1 MAKTTTLH
9 YQPASLFNAKL
20 APTLRTAIKGVIW
33 YQGESNTGRHQE
45 YETLFPDLIRDWRV
59 QYNQGD
65 FPFIYVQLANFM
77 AAKAE
82 PSESD
87 WAATREAQRKT
98 LSVKNTA
105 MVVASDVG
113 EWNDIHPLNKQAVG
127 ERLALAAQKL
137 AYGNKKLVAS
147 GPNAVAVKKVKDG
160 LLVSFDKNGGKLTF
174 KNSDTFKNSHTL
186 KEGDKLRHI
195 AIAGADKKYVWAN
208 AKIQGKQLLVWSEK
222 VTDPVSVR
230 YAWADNP
237 EGANLYNANDLPASS
252 FELSLK

>member
-1 MAKTTTLH
+1 MRPYH
-9 YQPASLFNAKL
+9 SQASLFNAKL
-20 APTLRTAIKGVIW
+20 APTLRTGIKGVIW
-33 YQGESNTGRHQE
+33 YQGESNTGRYKE
-45 YETLFPDLIRDWRV
+45 YETLFPDLIRDWRA

-82 PSESD
+82 PGESD

-105 MVVASDVG
+105 MVVASDIG

-137 AYGNKKLVAS
+137 AYGNKKLIAS
-147 GPNAVAVKKVKDG
+147 GPNATTIKREHKSLVIDFDKAGGDLVITKDG
-160 LLVSFDKNGGKLTF
+160 VL
-174 KNSDTFKNSHTL
+174 H
-186 KEGDKLRHI
+186 HI
-195 AIAGADKKYVWAN
+195 AIAGADKKYVWAK
-208 AKIQGKQLLVWSEK
+208 AKVQGKKLVVWSDDVAE
-222 VTDPVSVR
+222 PVSVR

-237 EGANLYNANDLPASS
+237 EGANLYNKAGLPASP
-252 FELSLK
+252 FELSIQ